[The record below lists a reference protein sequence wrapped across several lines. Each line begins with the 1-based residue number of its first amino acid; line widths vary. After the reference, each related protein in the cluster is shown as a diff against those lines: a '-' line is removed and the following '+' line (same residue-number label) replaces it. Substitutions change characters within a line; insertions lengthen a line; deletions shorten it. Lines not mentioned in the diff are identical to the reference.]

1 MRSQA
6 VNSGIKYLIVGGI
19 IALFGWIDIT
29 YWLTPLTYEI
39 DQLIITIGGLMC
51 LGGIG
56 YSIYGLVAKDPTSYS
71 PAQIKTSP
79 SPLRKPVPPSI
90 NESKVNTQPTQ
101 PQIHEREIIKEI
113 EVIYCAYCATKN
125 SARSN
130 YCINCRAKLH

>member
-6 VNSGIKYLIVGGI
+6 VNSEIKWLIIGSI

-56 YSIYGLVAKDPTSYS
+56 YTV
-71 PAQIKTSP
+71 
-79 SPLRKPVPPSI
+79 
-90 NESKVNTQPTQ
+90 
-101 PQIHEREIIKEI
+101 
-113 EVIYCAYCATKN
+113 
-125 SARSN
+125 
-130 YCINCRAKLH
+130 